1 MVLYQLLQ
9 SEKTCLYF
17 NFQIYGSDLNQIM
30 NASRILHFMLTLELP
45 GHKLKDLTYKPTL
58 ILHYNLMEH

>member
-9 SEKTCLYF
+9 SAKTCLCF

-30 NASRILHFMLTLELP
+30 NVLRILHYTLTLVLAGP
-45 GHKLKDLTYKPTL
+45 KLKDLTYKPTL